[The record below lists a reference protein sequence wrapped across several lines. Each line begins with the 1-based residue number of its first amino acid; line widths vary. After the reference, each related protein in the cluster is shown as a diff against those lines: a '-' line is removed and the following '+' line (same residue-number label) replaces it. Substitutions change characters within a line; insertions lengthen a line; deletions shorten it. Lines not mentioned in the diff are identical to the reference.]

1 MKEKLPATVA
11 RVRHIAAGERELLL
25 HLSKL
30 AFLRVDGPNQL
41 RYVSKYKDTI
51 MFTVYTWEDG
61 RRRNCIFGENKFSFT
76 KSTTHQIEAQFD
88 EI

>member
-30 AFLRVDGPNQL
+30 AFLRVGGPNQL

-51 MFTVYTWEDG
+51 MFTVTWEDG
-61 RRRNCIFGENKFSFT
+61 RRRNWIFGENKVIFT
-76 KSTTHQIEAQFD
+76 KSTTYQIEAQFN